1 MKKTLLIFIF
11 LSFIVTANNLPELGD
26 YSSSKISESDE
37 IFIGRQILF
46 QVNQSD
52 SIIRDIEIS
61 DYLDSLGKRLINA
74 STDPAKKI
82 EFFIVSDP
90 SINAFA
96 MLGGVIGVHS
106 GLFLASNTESELAS
120 VISHEIAHI
129 NQKHISRFLLQQERA
144 SYQSTFIMAVALL
157 LARSN
162 PQLASTTMAG
172 ASAGSVQGA
181 LDFTRENEK
190 EADRVGIQTLNKA
203 GFDVR
208 GARDF
213 FTTLKQA
220 NQFSGGAA
228 PAFLQTHP
236 ITSNRI
242 NDIEDRLKD
251 FPYKQR
257 VDNQTFHYVKGKLK
271 ALLDNKEDTKNILEE
286 NIKNKIYINE
296 GGERFALAYIYLI
309 DNEFIKSYE
318 QMQWLFDNEQSNP
331 MLSQLYINYLIKIN
345 KVTEA
350 KKIYEQN
357 LNFFPS
363 NRSFIY
369 GLADLYLETQDS
381 EKAIKLLKENEQKF
395 SQDPILYKLFAKGYA
410 NQGKKLLQYENLA
423 EAAYYN
429 FNLQEAIIRMDLA
442 IKANDG
448 DFYQKSRVES
458 RLKQFQKEQQIH
470 TNDN

>member
-61 DYLDSLGKRLINA
+61 DYLDLLGKRLINA

-162 PQLASTTMAG
+162 PQLASTAMAG

-271 ALLDNKEDTKNILEE
+271 ALLDNREDTKNILEE

>member
-52 SIIRDIEIS
+52 SIIRDVEIS

-74 STDPAKKI
+74 SSDPAKKI

-162 PQLASTTMAG
+162 PQLASTAMAG

-190 EADRVGIQTLNKA
+190 EADRVGIQTLNNA

>member
-11 LSFIVTANNLPELGD
+11 LSCIVTANNLPELGD

-162 PQLASTTMAG
+162 PQLASTAMAG

-190 EADRVGIQTLNKA
+190 EADRVGIQTLNNA

-331 MLSQLYINYLIKIN
+331 MLSQLYINYLIKTN

-448 DFYQKSRVES
+448 NFYQKSRVES

>member
-162 PQLASTTMAG
+162 PQLASTAMAG

-190 EADRVGIQTLNKA
+190 EADRVGIQTLNNA

-271 ALLDNKEDTKNILEE
+271 ALLDNREDTKNILEE

-331 MLSQLYINYLIKIN
+331 MLSQLYINYLIKTN